1 MKDVQPIKEI
11 EKNDVMHCMLAKGTY
26 GIEMLHCFPVEINT
40 TNGFLVC

>member
-26 GIEMLHCFPVEINT
+26 GDRNASLFSR
-40 TNGFLVC
+40 